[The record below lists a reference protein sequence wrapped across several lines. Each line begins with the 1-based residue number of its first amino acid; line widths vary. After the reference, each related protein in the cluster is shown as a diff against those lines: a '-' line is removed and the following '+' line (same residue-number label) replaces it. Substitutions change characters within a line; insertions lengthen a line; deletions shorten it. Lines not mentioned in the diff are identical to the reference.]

1 MFLEYIG
8 YFLISIIGL
17 ILIVKVF
24 SWPLKMLIKLIING
38 VMGAV
43 LLLLINT
50 VGSLFNFSIGINAV
64 TAIIAGFFGVPG
76 VIFLILFKTIM

>member
-17 ILIVKVF
+17 ILIVKIF

-38 VMGAV
+38 VMGV
-43 LLLLINT
+43 ILLLLINT

>member
-1 MFLEYIG
+1 MEYIG

-43 LLLLINT
+43 LLLLINI
-50 VGSLFNFSIGINAV
+50 VGNLFNFSIGINAV